1 MSNILVVGSINMD
14 LILQMPHMPV
24 VGETIRATKFQTV
37 AGGKGF
43 NQAVAIKRMGS
54 DVSFYG
60 YLGNDPY
67 GHTLRN
73 QFMEE
78 GIDTA
83 LLKNSTD
90 LSTGMAFI
98 FLDEQGHN
106 SIVVEP
112 GSNLSLKPEEF
123 IEVLYSQP
131 QISTLVV
138 QMEIPLDVIEAV
150 LTEGKRQ
157 GKKVVLN
164 PSPFQPLKPELL
176 EGLDTLVLNEI
187 EAEQMTGL
195 NIPELQ
201 IKALQEMG
209 IQQIILTLGELG
221 VYYNND
227 DEILFQKAFKTT
239 VVDTTGAG
247 DTFLGTYVSQRNK
260 GGSLKT
266 AVENAA
272 KAGAIAV
279 SRMGAIPSIPFEKEI
294 L

>member
-24 VGETIRATKFQTV
+24 VGETIRATKFQTA

-60 YLGNDPY
+60 YLGSDPY
-67 GHTLRN
+67 GQSLRN
-73 QFMEE
+73 QFLEE
-78 GIDTA
+78 GIDAT
-83 LLKNSTD
+83 LLKTSND

-98 FLDEQGHN
+98 FLDEQGRN

-123 IEVLYSQP
+123 LEVLKMQP
-131 QISTLVV
+131 QLSTIVV
-138 QMEIPLDVIEAV
+138 QMEIPLVVIETV

-157 GKKVVLN
+157 GKKIILN
-164 PSPFQPLKPELL
+164 PSPYQPLKPELL
-176 EGLDTLVLNEI
+176 EGLDTIVLNEI

-195 NIPELQ
+195 KIPELQ

-209 IQQIILTLGELG
+209 IEQIILTLGEQG
-221 VYYNND
+221 VYFND
-227 DEILFQKAFKTT
+227 SAEILFQKAFKTT

-247 DTFLGTYVSQRNK
+247 DTFLGTYVSQRNS
-260 GGSLKT
+260 GICLKT

-279 SRMGAIPSIPFEKEI
+279 SRMGAIPSIPFAKEI